1 MSLSRSSSSPFSF
14 FSRDASSSSSLS
26 GDERPLPLPPPLFF
40 FLLPLFLP
48 GCLLALQRPSAQR
61 KEPLRGRGGTREALY
76 FLTVL
81 LLSLSL
87 SLSRQRCHHG
97 RAHLQRGRHPVAAGG
112 CRGRFSREE
121 RGRRPISFTFQ
132 SSSKKSHLKYLTSF
146 EAQWVLLL
154 FGSSFFS
161 FQCSSSAGGGTVQ
174 SRDIPMVAT
183 AAEVREGRENGKKT
197 DGETRWSEKRWEGR
211 RVRRRRSC
219 SASA

>member
-61 KEPLRGRGGTREALY
+61 KEPLRGRGGRERPSTSSPSCS
-76 FLTVL
+76 F
-81 LLSLSL
+81 LSL

-112 CRGRFSREE
+112 CRKRFSREE